1 MELSPSMCSWL
12 VESADSFDELI
23 RLLPP
28 RLRRIVEMRYVE
40 EMKQSDIAA
49 VMGVSQV
56 QISRLLR
63 QAAARLRPVLAHREQ
78 HLDGVV

>member
-1 MELSPSMCSWL
+1 ME
-12 VESADSFDELI
+12 ADDAFAELA
-23 RLLPP
+23 RRLPP
-28 RLRRIVEMRYVE
+28 RLRRIVEMRYVD

-63 QAAARLRPVLAHREQ
+63 DAAERLRPVLAHRDQ
-78 HLDGVV
+78 RVDGLV